1 MNAGQL
7 ILVSAP
13 SGAGKTSLVRAALER
28 DERLSVCVSHTTRA
42 QRGNE
47 VDGVNYHFVDA
58 QEFDR
63 MVANNEFLEHAQVFD
78 RRYGTAKAEVEKLLA
93 TGADVILEI
102 DWQGAD
108 QVRSAIPD
116 AASIFIMP
124 PSVEVLQQRL
134 AGRGE
139 DSAESMA
146 RRLAE
151 ARLEMSQA
159 HKYQFIVV
167 NDQFE
172 QAVDDV
178 LAICAATRLTS
189 DAQLNGNE
197 TVISILSAQ

>member
-116 AASIFIMP
+116 AASIFIIP

>member
-1 MNAGQL
+1 MSAGQL

-13 SGAGKTSLVRAALER
+13 SGAGKTSLLRAALER
-28 DERLSVCVSHTTRA
+28 DERLCVCVSHTTRA
-42 QRGNE
+42 RRGNE
-47 VDGVNYHFVDA
+47 VDGVNYHFVGA
-58 QEFDR
+58 EEFDQ
-63 MVANNEFLEHAQVFD
+63 MVANNEFLEHAQVFE
-78 RRYGTAKAEVEKLLA
+78 RRYGTAKMEVEKLRA
-93 TGADVILEI
+93 SGADVILEI

-134 AGRGE
+134 AERGE
-139 DSAESMA
+139 DSPESMA

-167 NDQFE
+167 NNQFE

-178 LAICAATRLTS
+178 LAICAAIRLTS
-189 DAQLNGNE
+189 GAQLNGNE
-197 TVISILSAQ
+197 TVMSILSAQ

>member
-1 MNAGQL
+1 MNPGQL

-139 DSAESMA
+139 DSAESMT

>member
-139 DSAESMA
+139 DSAESMT

>member
-1 MNAGQL
+1 MSVGQL

-42 QRGNE
+42 RRGNE
-47 VDGVNYHFVDA
+47 VDGVNYHFVDTE
-58 QEFDR
+58 EFDR

-78 RRYGTAKAEVEKLLA
+78 RRYGTAKTEVEKLLA
-93 TGADVILEI
+93 SGADVILEI

-108 QVRSAIPD
+108 QVRAAIPG

-139 DSAESMA
+139 DSAESIA

-159 HKYQFIVV
+159 HKYQFVVV

-172 QAVDDV
+172 QAVNDV

-189 DAQLNGNE
+189 DAQIKGNE